1 MNSLEDFILTYISE
15 QTIIHPKDI
24 KDKFQKK
31 GYNMERITQAITDID
46 SEGLISTA
54 QGKTESICL
63 TREGKQAVK
72 MGFAK
77 YLEMKEKE
85 NELDSRIKKTTLWGN
100 YINIA
105 SAVWGA
111 VGFILG
117 VLTKDRLANLWEWL
131 SAMF

>member
-1 MNSLEDFILTYISE
+1 MYHQKGGSVMAKGCFRRTDRVCALCRHWNGAMGST
-15 QTIIHPKDI
+15 TIQPVLGGR
-24 KDKFQKK
+24 FQ
-31 GYNMERITQAITDID
+31 
-46 SEGLISTA
+46 
-54 QGKTESICL
+54 
-63 TREGKQAVK
+63 V
-72 MGFAK
+72 
-77 YLEMKEKE
+77 EMKEKE

>member
-1 MNSLEDFILTYISE
+1 
-15 QTIIHPKDI
+15 
-24 KDKFQKK
+24 
-31 GYNMERITQAITDID
+31 
-46 SEGLISTA
+46 
-54 QGKTESICL
+54 
-63 TREGKQAVK
+63 
-72 MGFAK
+72 
-77 YLEMKEKE
+77 MKEKE

>member
-1 MNSLEDFILTYISE
+1 MWLEEAASLGQNHAPALTLVG
-15 QTIIHPKDI
+15 D
-24 KDKFQKK
+24 
-31 GYNMERITQAITDID
+31 
-46 SEGLISTA
+46 
-54 QGKTESICL
+54 
-63 TREGKQAVK
+63 EGKK
-72 MGFAK
+72 
-77 YLEMKEKE
+77 

-117 VLTKDRLANLWEWL
+117 VLTKDQLANLWEWL